1 MSQVLEY
8 AGQRIDIDQQ
18 LLDISRAECEESLS
32 EFVRQ
37 SWHVIEPGQP
47 YVHGWHIDFI
57 CEHLEAITYGVEID
71 GRPYNRLLVN
81 IPPGPGWVENLVM
94 TDRGRV
100 RLGDIKPGDMVL
112 THRGRFRRVSA
123 CYSKGMLDTLVVRTR
138 SGREMVLTPDHNVL
152 TPDGWIEARDLAVG
166 STLAVVTPSEG
177 LSNNFATPE
186 EARLLGYL
194 IGDGSIT
201 QATVS
206 FTNHD
211 LDTLEDFERCAAS
224 MGFST
229 KRGKVSGLVRIHGGQ
244 RVHDWLESHGLFR
257 ASSYDKH
264 IPDAVLRSGNEIIRN
279 FIGAYWSCDGMF
291 DVRATKSR
299 GSSYRASATTVS
311 KRLAEDL
318 LHALTRIGI
327 RSVLRPKARKL
338 NTAAQPGGVYRSYNI
353 EVYAEEDTARFIDMP
368 GLSARKNA
376 LARMCAKRRF
386 DSALME
392 DPAVEILPGGEREC
406 MCISVDEDHSLTW
419 SDIAVHNTMKS
430 LILNVFWPAWEWGPQ
445 NMPHLRY
452 VCAAHKVE
460 NLSARDSRRMRQ
472 LITSDWYIERWGD
485 RVSLAKD
492 QNEKLNFHNRAGGFR
507 IATAIT
513 SLTGIRG
520 DRVLCFPH
528 DEIVHTE
535 NGPVKIGDLVKSKSN
550 ARVWSSAPGSSKH
563 ELKRVSDWKSNPGSE
578 IVEVGLSDGTTFT
591 CTPDHKVW
599 TSEGWL
605 AASVLTSSHTIPRQ
619 SIADCPDGSGRN
631 TVFSGQSA
639 LRSSRAVNFKNLFGG
654 QSRPTGFFSAPIIVF
669 LEFILRKLF
678 PRLSTPNLL
687 NYSRPNAKPFAK
699 NFGNLIACGNDSGLR
714 PIQFG
719 SGALLMDRKGS
730 VSFGVSNVL
739 SPCSIFEIAK
749 SRVAAVS
756 VLMANLVSLWWRAN
770 ERKHNGLM
778 DKHRLGCSVFVGVES
793 RVALAWRRFKYLFRN
808 CERSSSNAVNDAG
821 LTADAAQVAYAV
833 EALETGDRFPVF
845 VRKVGHVDETF
856 CLSVQDNHS
865 FFVGNG
871 KGVLVSNCDDPHS
884 VDSAASDTM
893 REAEVT
899 NFLEA
904 IPSRLNNPEESA
916 IVVIM
921 QRLHE
926 NDVSGVILDKGLGY
940 DHIMLPMRYDPQRAH
955 TTKLGLDDPRQED
968 GELLFPARFPLHV
981 VERDEKAMGPYA
993 SAGQFQQ
1000 EPTPRGGGVIKA
1012 EWWGTWPD
1020 GAYPPMD
1027 FIVASLD
1034 PAYTAKQENDYSAL
1048 TVWGV
1053 YTSDN
1058 SIAQVTKVNGYD
1070 GITVVDERIYTE
1082 GAPRVMLMAA
1092 WQERLELH
1100 DLVEKVSKTCRKM
1113 RVDVLLVE
1121 AKASGL
1127 SVAQEIRRL
1136 YGSEPWGVQL
1146 INPGAMDKLARLY
1159 SIQHL
1164 FSEGMITAPD
1174 RTWADQVIRQ
1184 CEVFPKGKH
1193 DDLVDTT
1200 SQALRHLR
1208 DIGLL
1213 TRAPER
1219 IAELEQGRRH
1229 VGALPPPLY
1238 PV

>member
-1 MSQVLEY
+1 MSNVLEY
-8 AGQRIDIDQQ
+8 GGKRIDIDQQ
-18 LLDISRAECEESLS
+18 LLDISRAECEESLA

-37 SWHVIEPGQP
+37 AWHVIEPGQP

-71 GRPYNRLLVN
+71 GKPYNRVLVN

-392 DPAVEILPGGEREC
+392 DPVVEILPGGEREC

-520 DRVLCFPH
+520 DRVL
-528 DEIVHTE
+528 I
-535 NGPVKIGDLVKSKSN
+535 
-550 ARVWSSAPGSSKH
+550 
-563 ELKRVSDWKSNPGSE
+563 
-578 IVEVGLSDGTTFT
+578 
-591 CTPDHKVW
+591 
-599 TSEGWL
+599 
-605 AASVLTSSHTIPRQ
+605 
-619 SIADCPDGSGRN
+619 
-631 TVFSGQSA
+631 
-639 LRSSRAVNFKNLFGG
+639 
-654 QSRPTGFFSAPIIVF
+654 
-669 LEFILRKLF
+669 
-678 PRLSTPNLL
+678 
-687 NYSRPNAKPFAK
+687 
-699 NFGNLIACGNDSGLR
+699 
-714 PIQFG
+714 
-719 SGALLMDRKGS
+719 
-730 VSFGVSNVL
+730 
-739 SPCSIFEIAK
+739 
-749 SRVAAVS
+749 
-756 VLMANLVSLWWRAN
+756 
-770 ERKHNGLM
+770 
-778 DKHRLGCSVFVGVES
+778 
-793 RVALAWRRFKYLFRN
+793 
-808 CERSSSNAVNDAG
+808 
-821 LTADAAQVAYAV
+821 
-833 EALETGDRFPVF
+833 
-845 VRKVGHVDETF
+845 
-856 CLSVQDNHS
+856 
-865 FFVGNG
+865 
-871 KGVLVSNCDDPHS
+871 DDPHS
-884 VDSAASDTM
+884 VDSAASDTQ
-893 REAEVT
+893 RQAEVDT
-899 NFLEA
+899 FLEA
-904 IPSRLNNPEESA
+904 IPTRLNNPEESA

-926 NDVSGVILDKGLGY
+926 SDVSGVILDKGLGY
-940 DHIMLPMRYDPQRAH
+940 DHIMLPMRYDPLRAH
-955 TTKLGLDDPRQED
+955 TTKLGLDDPRQEE

-1012 EWWGTWPD
+1012 EWWETWPD

-1136 YGSEPWGVQL
+1136 YGHETWGVQL

-1193 DDLVDTT
+1193 DDLCLVGGTLITMGDGSQKPIKNVVEGDSVATPAGPRTVLASSFTGVKPIWRLSHQFGSLEGTGSHPVFANGEWKELERLCPYDTLSLYQYGDRSSWALRKKMGSLSRRLSSMATDTIAIRSRAIQRTVDIFHGRDTDYIAT
-1200 SQALRHLR
+1200 FGNFIMAPFQRGIKFITSMATLGIMTYQTLSVFHLGCTERSITMNTSFGESLKSRLPIFSAFGKKPRLGTLVKKAANGIGRTLLIPFASPERQSLSAKVITLASAFGAAKLLSQKVLRKLHALRRVKHQSQNTSLVKAVLFTHTMRPVFNLTVEGEHCYYANGILTHNCDTVSQALRHLR

-1229 VGALPPPLY
+1229 VGSLPPPLY